1 MSNDEA
7 KVDASATAES
17 TASSWD
23 LICKISP
30 YLDLHMMF
38 PLLEFVNSCYYSL
51 TSATSKEVAQ
61 ARLALLRPTCMVDYA
76 MDIYR
81 ELHQCEEVPQEMED
95 QKVQVYKRLEALRTG
110 CQPLIDL
117 CTESAMEPDRVR
129 NWIFVRVC
137 LCVPPICW
145 NGQLILFHCFFVLIV
160 NFLNY
165 QLNPIMI
172 EKNDGISTMESD
184 RILRSWYSIGYGGK
198 LS

>member
-1 MSNDEA
+1 MANDEA

-38 PLLEFVNSCYYSL
+38 PLLEFVNSCSYSL
-51 TSATSKEVAQ
+51 TSTTSKEVAQ
-61 ARLALLRPTCMVDYA
+61 ARLALLRPTFMVDYA

-110 CQPLIDL
+110 CQPLIEL

-129 NWIFVRVC
+129 NWSFVIC
-137 LCVPPICW
+137 CPSNCYDWSTNPVPV
-145 NGQLILFHCFFVLIV
+145 FVFIV
-160 NFLNY
+160 NFEIYRLT
-165 QLNPIMI
+165 PIMI

-184 RILRSWYSIGYGGK
+184 RILRSWYSIGNGGK
-198 LS
+198 LSSIR